1 MQSANQAAG
10 PLTMQ
15 NIIKKLLAYVSF
27 PLVDFSSKVM
37 GKMPTSQQFESMPK
51 SITEVEYK
59 KIKSDARLLPRKQNI
74 MLKLLEEKLGLTN
87 ACLSSYIEFKRQA
100 LVLLIRAAAGR

>member
-1 MQSANQAAG
+1 MHTN
-10 PLTMQ
+10 
-15 NIIKKLLAYVSF
+15 
-27 PLVDFSSKVM
+27 
-37 GKMPTSQQFESMPK
+37 
-51 SITEVEYK
+51 ITEVEYK
-59 KIKSDARLLPRKQNI
+59 KIKNDARLLPRKQNI